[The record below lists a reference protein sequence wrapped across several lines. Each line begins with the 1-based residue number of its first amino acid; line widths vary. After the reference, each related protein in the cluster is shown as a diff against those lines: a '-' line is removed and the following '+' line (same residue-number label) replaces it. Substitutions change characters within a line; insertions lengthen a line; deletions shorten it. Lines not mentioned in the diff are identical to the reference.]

1 MRKALCAAALAAMVM
16 AAPAAA
22 KTFRWA
28 NEADV
33 DSLDPYVRQETFLLS
48 FDSNIY
54 EPLVRRDRNMRL
66 EPALATQWSQPALDV
81 WRFTLRQG
89 VTFQDGT
96 PFGADDVL
104 FSYARANGAGS
115 RIASAVAT
123 IKEARKIDDHTV
135 EFVTNGPDPLLPEEI
150 AIWDMMS
157 KAWCEKND
165 ATLAADIAKGD
176 ENYASNHANG
186 TGPFML
192 RSRQPGAQ
200 TVLVRN
206 PDWWDRAV
214 HDLDQVVF
222 RPIADPAARSA
233 ALIAGDIDMIY
244 GVAAQEIAALAN
256 APHLRLIQGPEL
268 RTIYLGFA
276 MGRGELQMSSVK
288 GKNPFQDIRVRKAF
302 YQAIDEDAIKAKVMR
317 GFAVPTALMV
327 GPGVNGFDA
336 ALNKRLLP
344 YDPEAAKALLAQAG
358 YPDGFQVGMDCPNDR
373 YVNDEGICQAV
384 VAMLGRIGVKVDALI
399 QTRSKYFA
407 KVLGDYKA
415 DFFLLGW
422 APTATAD
429 AQDMLTNVLATRSGK
444 GRGDFNAGGYSNP
457 ALDTLIDKIQAE
469 GNKDRRLALLH
480 QALKLVKDDIPT
492 IPLHQQVLVWAARD
506 TVELA
511 QPADDFFPLRYVR
524 VK

>member
-1 MRKALCAAALAAMVM
+1 MRKALCTAALAAMVM
-16 AAPAAA
+16 AAPAGA

-54 EPLVRRDRNMRL
+54 EPLVRRDRNMRI
-66 EPALATQWSQPALDV
+66 EPALATTWSQPALDV

-89 VTFQDGT
+89 VSFQDGT

-115 RIASAVAT
+115 RISTAIAS
-123 IKEARKIDDHTV
+123 IREARKIDDHTV

-157 KAWCEKND
+157 KAWCEKHD
-165 ATLAADIAKGD
+165 AARAADIAKGE

-192 RSRQPGAQ
+192 QSRRAGAQ
-200 TVLVRN
+200 TSLVRN
-206 PDWWDRAV
+206 PAWWDRPAP
-214 HDLDQVVF
+214 DLDQVVF
-222 RPIADPAARSA
+222 YPIADAAARSA

-244 GVAAQEIAALAN
+244 GVSAQEINAIAA
-256 APHLRLIQGPEL
+256 APHLRLIHGPEL

-276 MGRGELQMSSVK
+276 MGPGELHMGSVK
-288 GKNPFQDIRVRKAF
+288 GKNPFRDIRVRRAF
-302 YQAIDEDAIKAKVMR
+302 YQAIDEEAIETKVMR

-327 GPGVNGFDA
+327 GPGVSGFDA
-336 ALNKRLLP
+336 ALNHRLP
-344 YDPEAAKALLAQAG
+344 YDPAAAKALLAEAG
-358 YPDGFQVGMDCPNDR
+358 YPDGFELGMDCPNDR
-373 YVNDEGICQAV
+373 YVNDQGICEAV
-384 VAMLGRIGVKVDALI
+384 VAMLGRIGIKVAALI
-399 QTRSKYFA
+399 QPRAKFFA
-407 KVLGDYKA
+407 KVLGDYRT

-429 AQDMLTNVLATRSGK
+429 AQDMLVNVLATRSGK

-457 ALDTLIDKIQAE
+457 ALDTLIDRIQAE
-469 GNKDRRLALLH
+469 SDRDRRLALLH
-480 QALKLVKDDIPT
+480 QALTLVKDDIPT

-511 QPADDFFPLRYVR
+511 QPPDDFFPLRYVR
-524 VK
+524 LK